1 MRAFLRR
8 LVGPLRSWVYWQIMN
23 QVRDTR
29 VEGMGV
35 SPRARIGRRAIVRRG
50 SEVGADVVLGDFS
63 YISGPRSYVE
73 AARIGK
79 FCSIARQVVIGPGNH
94 DLSGV
99 TTHPFPV
106 SPDCGGLATSA
117 KQETQTQKA
126 PPIIGNDVWI
136 GMNAII
142 MRGVTIGDGAVVA
155 ANSVVT
161 RDVEPYTI
169 VGGVPARP
177 LKRRFS
183 PEIAESLQRRQ
194 WWDWPDRVLA
204 ERLEVFR
211 APESFAQKYGM
222 SIDD

>member
-1 MRAFLRR
+1 
-8 LVGPLRSWVYWQIMN
+8 MN

-29 VEGMGV
+29 VESSGV

-79 FCSIARQVVIGPGNH
+79 FCSIARQVVIGPGDH

-99 TTHPFPV
+99 TTHPFPL
-106 SPDCGGLATSA
+106 SPAYGGLATSA
-117 KQETQTQKA
+117 KQQTQKA

-142 MRGVTIGDGAVVA
+142 MRGVIIGDGVVVA
-155 ANSVVT
+155 ANSVVS

-169 VGGVPARP
+169 VGGIPARL
-177 LKRRFS
+177 LKRRF
-183 PEIAESLQRRQ
+183 PAEIIEALQRSQ
-194 WWDWPDRVLA
+194 WWDWPDRVLR
-204 ERLEVFR
+204 ERLEEFR
-211 APESFAQKYGM
+211 TPLDFARKYGM
-222 SIDD
+222 DN